1 MIEFFLNAYKDVS
14 TTHIALGSLFCFR
27 ILSVLFAKGE
37 HLGLS
42 TGLIATIISV
52 YLLFYRGLSGRYD
65 QRIFYNYEFYGWYKW
80 TRKVEDT
87 DNLPITRTNKRKMI
101 GILLFCHVL

>member
-1 MIEFFLNAYKDVS
+1 M
-14 TTHIALGSLFCFR
+14 SLPPYSIGVHCFVFG

-37 HLGLS
+37 HLVLS

-52 YLLFYRGLSGRYD
+52 YLLLSRLSGRYDD

-87 DNLPITRTNKRKMI
+87 DNLPITRTNKKRKMI
-101 GILLFCHVL
+101 GILLFLSRFL